1 MVFMKKGIS
10 VVAAVLF
17 IVAETSCG
25 HGNTSVVAVTA
36 TEEEKQ
42 QQQQQQ
48 PPPRA
53 WKFSKKQSPST
64 SWPPTPGPTA
74 SPPPEPITNAPTTD
88 FEARRQHY
96 ELNTTE
102 EVLSVVHSH
111 LSKKTTPIILLDV
124 RSPGEVADAHFNV
137 PANKNYR
144 VKYIAGVTMTPE
156 VSSIEQQA
164 ATVLPDLS
172 QPIVTFCAVGGRS
185 HLAAQELLEM
195 GYTTVLNG
203 GGVKD
208 LGYLQQ

>member
-17 IVAETSCG
+17 IVAETTFG

-36 TEEEKQ
+36 TEEEEQ

-64 SWPPTPGPTA
+64 SWPPTPGPTT
-74 SPPPEPITNAPTTD
+74 SPPEPITHAPTTD

-96 ELNTTE
+96 EWNTTD
-102 EVLSVVHSH
+102 EVLAIVHSH

-144 VKYIAGVTMTPE
+144 VKYIAGVTMTPD
-156 VSSIEQQA
+156 VSSIAQQA

-185 HLAAQELLEM
+185 HLAAQKLLEM